1 MSKIDRDFTKA
12 TKDYGQLLI
21 GSGQVWSDF
30 EPANKKT
37 EELISQF
44 LQEIGATYPT
54 KGGKQKLILAMCDVI
69 MAARHAPTRLI
80 IWPMDTSCFSGG
92 PYGADFA
99 RQVRDCLIAAGFM
112 HLQQKSSR
120 WDKLARLYYVR
131 LPDWA
136 GDCSFKTHGR
146 GPVVEVRSRSWRHRN
161 GKLIGG
167 RRLSTKKFDHH
178 EMARVVSETKQIN
191 AMMAKYPLVS
201 PNGQIFMRCRRIFN
215 AGSLKKGGRYYG
227 AWQNFSEEERLS
239 MTIDGSPVA
248 EIDLKACFL
257 VVLGNLYNKGQ
268 PKRRQVSLPYDPY
281 SIIPFVRECKDP
293 SQRKQMR
300 NLAKLLVSS
309 VLADKADLSKFP
321 KGKKKKETA
330 TGRKATISTREQFG
344 LGKEVKASD
353 YYNEVLA
360 TFPFIKTMHLRVFDL
375 MYQESEIIGQTML
388 KLISQYDIP
397 TFPVHDCLMCRVD
410 DVHLVLEALVA
421 TTTELL
427 GAPISLDVTYPDRPT
442 EYYKA
447 VGTELVQCDKDGEVR
462 WNKFTWGLQDD
473 EDFDVIES

>member
-1 MSKIDRDFTKA
+1 
-12 TKDYGQLLI
+12 LVI
-21 GSGQVWSDF
+21 GVSVWS
-30 EPANKKT
+30 
-37 EELISQF
+37 
-44 LQEIGATYPT
+44 
-54 KGGKQKLILAMCDVI
+54 
-69 MAARHAPTRLI
+69 
-80 IWPMDTSCFSGG
+80 
-92 PYGADFA
+92 
-99 RQVRDCLIAAGFM
+99 
-112 HLQQKSSR
+112 
-120 WDKLARLYYVR
+120 
-131 LPDWA
+131 
-136 GDCSFKTHGR
+136 
-146 GPVVEVRSRSWRHRN
+146 VVEVA
-161 GKLIGG
+161 KLH
-167 RRLSTKKFDHH
+167 LDHTPRWPP
-178 EMARVVSETKQIN
+178 EIT
-191 AMMAKYPLVS
+191 PLTAHKLHHV
-201 PNGQIFMRCRRIFN
+201 R
-215 AGSLKKGGRYYG
+215 GRY
-227 AWQNFSEEERLS
+227 R
-239 MTIDGSPVA
+239 
-248 EIDLKACFL
+248 
-257 VVLGNLYNKGQ
+257 
-268 PKRRQVSLPYDPY
+268 
-281 SIIPFVRECKDP
+281 
-293 SQRKQMR
+293 
-300 NLAKLLVSS
+300 
-309 VLADKADLSKFP
+309 
-321 KGKKKKETA
+321 KKKKETA